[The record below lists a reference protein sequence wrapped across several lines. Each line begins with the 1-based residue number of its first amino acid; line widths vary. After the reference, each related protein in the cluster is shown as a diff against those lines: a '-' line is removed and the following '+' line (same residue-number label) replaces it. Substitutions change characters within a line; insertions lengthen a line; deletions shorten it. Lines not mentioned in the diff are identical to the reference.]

1 MRSLVLALVVAAG
14 VWLALVV
21 ALLLAGKRTAAREVA
36 TLLPN
41 LIRLFRG
48 LLSDPRVPRSSKV
61 LLLLAVA
68 WFASPID
75 LVPEFIPVAGPLDDA
90 VVAVLVLRWVL
101 RTAGREALAEHWHG
115 SPETLERLIRLA
127 GAPRARPG
135 P

>member
-14 VWLALVV
+14 AWLALVV
-21 ALLLAGKRTAAREVA
+21 ALLVTGKRTAAREVA

-48 LLSDPRVPRSSKV
+48 LLSDPRVPGSSKV

-90 VVAVLVLRWVL
+90 VVAILVLRRVL
-101 RTAGREALAEHWHG
+101 RTSGPKVLAEHWHG
-115 SPETLERLIRLA
+115 SPETLDRLIRLA
-127 GAPRARPG
+127 GVPPTRPRP
-135 P
+135 